1 MLEAGA
7 WGLFAASSLV
17 LGAVLSFTG
26 WVRDRPLRLTTA
38 FGSGVLISA
47 VAYDL
52 VEEATAKSATGVSVA
67 AGFVVGA
74 VVFYGLSS
82 LAERWTSGSS
92 EGIGILIGAALDGVP
107 ESVVL
112 GVSLLAGG
120 GVSVAVLA
128 AVFISNL
135 PEGLSSSTGLAAAGH
150 GRGQIIGAWLVVVV
164 VSSLVAAISYG
175 ALGGAGGDVIAF
187 MEAFAAGAI
196 LTMLADD
203 MIPSAYVS
211 GDKLPGLATA
221 AGVAVAALLS
231 FSTTN

>member
-1 MLEAGA
+1 MFEAGA

-17 LGAVLSFTG
+17 LGALLSFTG
-26 WVRDRPLRLTTA
+26 WIRDRPLRLATA
-38 FGSGVLISA
+38 FGAGVLISA

-52 VEEATAKSATGVSVA
+52 VGEAVLKTATGVSVA
-67 AGFVVGA
+67 AGFVLGSL
-74 VVFYGLSS
+74 VFYGITALV
-82 LAERWTSGSS
+82 ERWSS
-92 EGIGILIGAALDGVP
+92 RSSQGTGILVGAAVDAIP

-112 GVSLLAGG
+112 GVSLLSGS

-150 GRGQIIGAWLVVVV
+150 GKVQILGAWLVVVA
-164 VSSLVAAISYG
+164 VSGLVATVSYA
-175 ALGGAGGDVIAF
+175 ALGGAGGDVISF

-203 MIPSAYVS
+203 MIPGAYLK

-221 AGVAVAALLS
+221 AGFAVAALLS
-231 FSTTN
+231 FGK

>member
-1 MLEAGA
+1 MFEAGA

-17 LGAVLSFTG
+17 LGALLSFTG
-26 WVRDRPLRLTTA
+26 WIRDRPLRLATA
-38 FGSGVLISA
+38 FGAGVLISA

-52 VEEATAKSATGVSVA
+52 VGEAVLKTATGVSVA
-67 AGFVVGA
+67 AGFVLGSL
-74 VVFYGLSS
+74 VFYGITALV
-82 LAERWTSGSS
+82 ERWSS
-92 EGIGILIGAALDGVP
+92 RSSQGTGILVGAAVDAIP

-112 GVSLLAGG
+112 GVSLLSGS

-150 GRGQIIGAWLVVVV
+150 GKVQILGAWLVVVA
-164 VSSLVAAISYG
+164 VSGLVATVSYA
-175 ALGGAGGDVIAF
+175 ALGGAGGDMISF

-203 MIPSAYVS
+203 MIPGAYLK

-221 AGVAVAALLS
+221 AGFAVAALLS
-231 FSTTN
+231 FGK

>member
-1 MLEAGA
+1 MIEAGA
-7 WGLFAASSLV
+7 WGLFAASSLL

-26 WVRDRPLRLTTA
+26 WIRDQPLRLVTA
-38 FGSGVLISA
+38 FGAGVLISA

-52 VEEATAKSATGVSVA
+52 VGEAALQSATGTSLA
-67 AGFVVGA
+67 LGFVVGA
-74 VVFYGLSS
+74 LAFYAITSLVGRYSS
-82 LAERWTSGSS
+82 GRSQGT
-92 EGIGILIGAALDGVP
+92 GILIGAALDSIP

-112 GVSLLAGG
+112 GVSLLTDG

-135 PEGLSSSTGLAAAGH
+135 PEGLASSTGLTAAGH

-164 VSSLVAAISYG
+164 VSSLAAAISYG
-175 ALGGAGGDVIAF
+175 ALGRAGGDAIAF

-203 MIPSAYVS
+203 MIPNAYRA

-221 AGVAVAALLS
+221 AGFAVAALLS
-231 FSTTN
+231 FNT

>member
-7 WGLFAASSLV
+7 WGLFAESSLV
-17 LGAVLSFTG
+17 LGAILSFTG
-26 WVRDRPLRLTTA
+26 WIRGRPLRLVTA
-38 FGSGVLISA
+38 FGAGALVSA

-52 VEEATAKSATGVSVA
+52 VGEAALKSATGTSVA
-67 AGFVVGA
+67 AGFVFGA
-74 VVFYGLSS
+74 LVFYGVAS
-82 LAERWTSGSS
+82 LVERWTSGRSQGT
-92 EGIGILIGAALDGVP
+92 GIFIGAVLDAVP
-107 ESVVL
+107 TAVVL
-112 GVSLLAGG
+112 GVTLLAGG

-135 PEGLSSSTGLAAAGH
+135 PEGLSSSNGLTAAGH
-150 GRGQIIGAWLVVVV
+150 GRGQVIGAWLIVVAT
-164 VSSLVAAISYG
+164 SGLVAAISYG

-203 MIPSAYVS
+203 MIPSAFVA

-221 AGVAVAALLS
+221 AGFAVAALLS
-231 FSTTN
+231 FST

>member
-17 LGAVLSFTG
+17 LGAILSFTG
-26 WVRDRPLRLTTA
+26 WIHDRPLRLVTA

-52 VEEATAKSATGVSVA
+52 VEEAVLESATGISVA

-74 VVFYGLSS
+74 LIFYAISS
-82 LAERWTSGSS
+82 LVERWTSGSS
-92 EGIGILIGAALDGVP
+92 EGTGILIGAALDGIP

-112 GVSLLAGG
+112 GASLLAGG

-128 AVFISNL
+128 AIFISNL
-135 PEGLSSSTGLAAAGH
+135 PEGLSSSTGLTADGH
-150 GRGQIIGAWLVVVV
+150 SRGQIIGAWLVVVA

-203 MIPSAYVS
+203 MIPSAYVT

-221 AGVAVAALLS
+221 AGFAVAALLS
-231 FSTTN
+231 FST

>member
-1 MLEAGA
+1 MAMFEAGA

-17 LGAVLSFTG
+17 LGAILSFTG
-26 WVRDRPLRLTTA
+26 WIRARPLRLVTA

-52 VEEATAKSATGVSVA
+52 VGEAVLKSATGTSVA
-67 AGFVVGA
+67 AGFVLGSL
-74 VVFYGLSS
+74 VFYGGSS
-82 LAERWTSGSS
+82 LVERWSSGRSQGT
-92 EGIGILIGAALDGVP
+92 GIFLGAALDGIP

-112 GVSLLAGG
+112 GVSLLTGG

-135 PEGLSSSTGLAAAGH
+135 PEGLSSSTGLTAAGH
-150 GRGQIIGAWLVVVV
+150 GRGQIIGAWLVVVAI
-164 VSSLVAAISYG
+164 SSLAAAISYG
-175 ALGGAGGDVIAF
+175 ALGGAGGDVTAF

-203 MIPSAYVS
+203 MIPSAYLA
-211 GDKLPGLATA
+211 GDKSPGLATA
-221 AGVAVAALLS
+221 AGFAVAALLS
-231 FSTTN
+231 FST

>member
-1 MLEAGA
+1 MFEAGA

-17 LGAVLSFTG
+17 LGAILSFTG
-26 WVRDRPLRLTTA
+26 WIRARPLRLVTA
-38 FGSGVLISA
+38 FGAGVLISA

-52 VEEATAKSATGVSVA
+52 VGEAVLRSATGTSVA
-67 AGFVVGA
+67 AGFVLGSL
-74 VVFYGLSS
+74 VFFGVTS
-82 LAERWTSGSS
+82 LVERWSSGRSQ
-92 EGIGILIGAALDGVP
+92 GTGILIGAALDSIP

-112 GVSLLAGG
+112 GVSVLAGG

-128 AVFISNL
+128 AIFISNL
-135 PEGLSSSTGLAAAGH
+135 PEGLSSSTGLTAAGH
-150 GRGQIIGAWLVVVV
+150 GRGEIIGAWLVVVA

-175 ALGGAGGDVIAF
+175 TLGVAGGDVIAF

-203 MIPSAYVS
+203 MIPSAYVA

-221 AGVAVAALLS
+221 AGFAVAALLS
-231 FSTTN
+231 FST

>member
-1 MLEAGA
+1 MFEAGA

-17 LGAVLSFTG
+17 LGALFSFTG
-26 WVRDRPLRLTTA
+26 WIRDRPLRLVTA

-52 VEEATAKSATGVSVA
+52 VEEAVLKSATGASVA

-74 VVFYGLSS
+74 MVFYGLSTFVE
-82 LAERWTSGSS
+82 ARTSGSS
-92 EGIGILIGAALDGVP
+92 RATGILLGAALDGIP

-112 GVSLLAGG
+112 GVSLLTGG

-135 PEGLSSSTGLAAAGH
+135 PEGLSSSTGLTAAGH
-150 GRGQIIGAWLVVVV
+150 GRGQIMAAWLIVVLI
-164 VSSLVAAISYG
+164 SSLVAAISYQ

-203 MIPSAYVS
+203 MIPSAYVA

-221 AGVAVAALLS
+221 AGFALAALLS
-231 FSTTN
+231 FST

>member
-17 LGAVLSFTG
+17 MGAILSFTG
-26 WVRDRPLRLTTA
+26 WIRARPLRLVTA

-52 VEEATAKSATGVSVA
+52 VGEAVIKSATGTSVA
-67 AGFVVGA
+67 AGFVLGSL
-74 VVFYGLSS
+74 VFYAVAS
-82 LAERWTSGSS
+82 LVERWSSGRSQ
-92 EGIGILIGAALDGVP
+92 GTGILIGAALDSIP
-107 ESVVL
+107 ESAVL
-112 GVSLLAGG
+112 GVSLLTGG

-135 PEGLSSSTGLAAAGH
+135 PEGLSSSAGLKAAGH
-150 GRGQIIGAWLVVVV
+150 GRAQIIVTWLVIIA
-164 VSSLVAAISYG
+164 VSGLVAAISF
-175 ALGGAGGDVIAF
+175 ALLGGAGGDVIAF

-203 MIPSAYVS
+203 MIPLAFVA

-221 AGVAVAALLS
+221 AGFAAAALLS
-231 FSTTN
+231 FNT

>member
-7 WGLFAASSLV
+7 WGLFAASSLA
-17 LGAVLSFTG
+17 LGAILSFTG
-26 WVRDRPLRLTTA
+26 WIRDRRLRLVTA
-38 FGSGVLISA
+38 FGAGVLISA

-52 VEEATAKSATGVSVA
+52 VGEAALHSATGASVA
-67 AGFVVGA
+67 AGFLIGSL
-74 VVFYGLSS
+74 VFFGVSS
-82 LAERWTSGSS
+82 LAERWTSARSQGT
-92 EGIGILIGAALDGVP
+92 GILIGAALDSVP

-135 PEGLSSSTGLAAAGH
+135 PEGLSSSTGLTNAGH
-150 GRGQIIGAWLVVVV
+150 ARRQIIGAWLAIIA
-164 VSSLVAAISYG
+164 VSGLVAAISFG
-175 ALGGAGGDVIAF
+175 ALGRAGGDVIAF

-203 MIPSAYVS
+203 MIPSAFVT
-211 GDKLPGLATA
+211 GDRLPGLATA
-221 AGVAVAALLS
+221 AGFAVAALLS
-231 FSTTN
+231 FST

>member
-1 MLEAGA
+1 MIEAGA
-7 WGLFAASSLV
+7 WGLFAESSLV
-17 LGAVLSFTG
+17 LGAILSFTG
-26 WVRDRPLRLTTA
+26 WIRGRPLRLVTA
-38 FGSGVLISA
+38 FGAGALVSA

-52 VEEATAKSATGVSVA
+52 VGEAALKSATGTSVA
-67 AGFVVGA
+67 AGFVLGSL
-74 VVFYGLSS
+74 VFYAVTS
-82 LAERWTSGSS
+82 LTERWTSGRSQGT
-92 EGIGILIGAALDGVP
+92 GIFIGAVLDAVP
-107 ESVVL
+107 TAVVL

-150 GRGQIIGAWLVVVV
+150 GRGQIIGAWLIVVA
-164 VSSLVAAISYG
+164 VSGLVAAISYG

-196 LTMLADD
+196 LAMLADD
-203 MIPSAYVS
+203 MIPSAFVA

-221 AGVAVAALLS
+221 AGFAVAALLS
-231 FSTTN
+231 FST

>member
-17 LGAVLSFTG
+17 LGAILSFTG
-26 WVRDRPLRLTTA
+26 WIHDRPLRLVTA

-52 VEEATAKSATGVSVA
+52 VEEAVLESVTGISVA

-74 VVFYGLSS
+74 LIFYGISS
-82 LAERWTSGSS
+82 LVESWTSGDT
-92 EGIGILIGAALDGVP
+92 EGTGILIGAALDGIP

-112 GVSLLAGG
+112 GASLLAGG
-120 GVSVAVLA
+120 GVSVAVLTA
-128 AVFISNL
+128 IFISNL
-135 PEGLSSSTGLAAAGH
+135 PEGLSSSTGLTAAGH
-150 GRGQIIGAWLVVVV
+150 RRGRIIAAWLVVVA
-164 VSSLVAAISYG
+164 VSSIVAAISYG
-175 ALGGAGGDVIAF
+175 ALGGAGGDVVAF

-203 MIPSAYVS
+203 MIPSAYVT

-221 AGVAVAALLS
+221 AGFAVAALLS
-231 FSTTN
+231 FST

>member
-1 MLEAGA
+1 MIEAGA
-7 WGLFAASSLV
+7 WGLFAASSLL
-17 LGAVLSFTG
+17 LGAILSFTG
-26 WVRDRPLRLTTA
+26 WIRDQPLRLVTA
-38 FGSGVLISA
+38 FGAGVLISA

-52 VEEATAKSATGVSVA
+52 VGEAALMSATGTSVA
-67 AGFVVGA
+67 LGFVVGA
-74 VVFYGLSS
+74 LAFYAITSLVGRYSS
-82 LAERWTSGSS
+82 RRSQGT
-92 EGIGILIGAALDGVP
+92 GILIGAALDSIP

-112 GVSLLAGG
+112 GVSLLTDG

-135 PEGLSSSTGLAAAGH
+135 PEGLASSTGLTAAGH

-175 ALGGAGGDVIAF
+175 ALGRAGGDAIAF

-203 MIPSAYVS
+203 MIPNAYRA

-221 AGVAVAALLS
+221 AGFAVAALLS
-231 FSTTN
+231 FNT

>member
-17 LGAVLSFTG
+17 LGAILSFTG
-26 WVRDRPLRLTTA
+26 WIHDRPLRLVTA

-52 VEEATAKSATGVSVA
+52 VEEAVLESATGISVA

-74 VVFYGLSS
+74 LIFYGISS
-82 LAERWTSGSS
+82 LVERWTSGDT
-92 EGIGILIGAALDGVP
+92 EGTGILIGAALDGIP

-112 GVSLLAGG
+112 GASLLAGG
-120 GVSVAVLA
+120 GVSVAVLTA
-128 AVFISNL
+128 IFISNL
-135 PEGLSSSTGLAAAGH
+135 PEGLSSSTGLTAAGH
-150 GRGQIIGAWLVVVV
+150 SRRRVIVAWLVVVA
-164 VSSLVAAISYG
+164 VSSIVAAISYG
-175 ALGGAGGDVIAF
+175 ALGGAGGDVVAF

-203 MIPSAYVS
+203 MIPSAYVT

-221 AGVAVAALLS
+221 AGFAVAALLS
-231 FSTTN
+231 FST

>member
-1 MLEAGA
+1 MLEAGT
-7 WGLFAASSLV
+7 WGLFAASSLL
-17 LGAVLSFTG
+17 LGAILSFTG
-26 WVRDRPLRLTTA
+26 WIRDRPLRLATA

-52 VEEATAKSATGVSVA
+52 VEEAALKSATGISVA

-74 VVFYGLSS
+74 LVFYALSA
-82 LAERWTSGSS
+82 LAGRAMSGRSQ
-92 EGIGILIGAALDGVP
+92 GTGILIGAALDGIP

-112 GVSLLAGG
+112 GVSLLLGG

-135 PEGLSSSTGLAAAGH
+135 PEGLSSSTELASAGH
-150 GRGQIIGAWLVVVV
+150 GRGQIAVAWLVVIA
-164 VSSLVAAISYG
+164 VSGLVAALSYG
-175 ALGGAGGDVIAF
+175 TLGRAGGDVIAF

-196 LTMLADD
+196 LTMLADE
-203 MIPSAYVS
+203 MIPSAYVA

-221 AGVAVAALLS
+221 AGFALAALLS
-231 FSTTN
+231 FST

>member
-1 MLEAGA
+1 MIEAGA

-17 LGAVLSFTG
+17 LGAILSFTG
-26 WVRDRPLRLTTA
+26 WIRGRPLRLVTA
-38 FGSGVLISA
+38 FGAGVLISA

-52 VEEATAKSATGVSVA
+52 VGEAVIKSATGTSVA
-67 AGFVVGA
+67 SGFVLGSL
-74 VVFYGLSS
+74 VFYGITSLVVRWSS
-82 LAERWTSGSS
+82 RRSQGT
-92 EGIGILIGAALDGVP
+92 GILVGAALDGIP
-107 ESVVL
+107 ESIVL

-120 GVSVAVLA
+120 GVSVAVLV

-135 PEGLSSSTGLAAAGH
+135 PEGLSSSTGLAGAGH

-175 ALGGAGGDVIAF
+175 ALGRAGDDVIAF

-203 MIPSAYVS
+203 MIPNAYEA

-221 AGVAVAALLS
+221 AGFAVAALLS
-231 FSTTN
+231 FNT

>member
-1 MLEAGA
+1 MFEAGA
-7 WGLFAASSLV
+7 WGMFAASSLV
-17 LGAVLSFTG
+17 LGAILSFTG
-26 WVRDRPLRLTTA
+26 WIRDRPLRLVTA

-52 VEEATAKSATGVSVA
+52 VEEAVLQSATGVSVA

-74 VVFYGLSS
+74 VIFYGISS
-82 LAERWTSGSS
+82 VVERWTSGSS
-92 EGIGILIGAALDGVP
+92 EGIGILIGAALDGIP

-112 GVSLLAGG
+112 GASLLAGG

-128 AVFISNL
+128 AIFISNL
-135 PEGLSSSTGLAAAGH
+135 PEGLSSSTGLTAAGH
-150 GRGQIIGAWLVVVV
+150 SRGRIIGAWLVVVA
-164 VSSLVAAISYG
+164 VSSVVAAISYG
-175 ALGGAGGDVIAF
+175 ALGGASGDVIAF

-203 MIPSAYVS
+203 MIPSAYVT

-221 AGVAVAALLS
+221 AGFAVAALLS
-231 FSTTN
+231 FST